1 VSIAANKSPFKFLD
15 SFTEADRDI
24 FFGREQE
31 VEEVYAKIFQSK
43 ILLIYGASGTGKSS
57 IINCGLSNKFMPSDW
72 LQIPVRRGGNIL
84 SSMAQQINKF
94 NLSTPLEN
102 PARETGAKELKAAL
116 SSVFLDHFKPIY
128 LVFDQFEELFIF
140 GSKDEW
146 TAFTET
152 MRYLLDSDLEL
163 RFIFIIRGEYLEF
176 LAEFEEMIPGFFDNR
191 VRIEKMTRSKARE
204 SIIGPCHR
212 AGIEV
217 EDGVAENLLDKLSP
231 GGGRVELTFLQVFLD
246 KLYKQATE
254 RTPSGEPIRFTN
266 EEVER
271 LGQMSDVLA
280 EFVDEQLFKMDN
292 TKLATAVLKSFVSL
306 QGTKVPLT
314 MDQVKESLQ
323 KRDDTIDSAELSGI
337 LQSLVAKRILKDQ
350 DDEGRYELRH
360 DSLAQK
366 IFEKISLQE
375 KERLEV
381 EQFLNLSLKE
391 YQKRGTHLSED
402 DLTYVAP
409 HLRKLNLSKELNQF
423 IELSRKRSNK
433 QRRRRRNRAILG
445 VIILMLSLASVIG
458 FVYSSQQKN
467 RADALAE
474 EAISKSEEALKQ
486 KELAEQERQKALSN
500 EERAEQ
506 QAMLANEARMQ
517 ADQARLEAERQSILA
532 RQAKARAEGD
542 REAALLASERAA
554 LSEAEALKQSELA
567 ALEKE
572 NAEHLRR
579 LGLARELAVRSSR
592 LADPEL
598 KAQLALV
605 AYSLN
610 KQEKGNSYQ
619 PEIYQSLRDA
629 LKFNISQDYFQLYDQ
644 GSTINKLLVI
654 GNQTY
659 AAADDGEISRVS
671 SSGESMVLV
680 QSSAK
685 SWHFLAASNSEN
697 LLLAGNKQGDLQLMD
712 LETGKERWK
721 RDLLLPKLRG
731 LHITG
736 SGKTV
741 YALTEEGLRVLNNS
755 GKVLEELSM
764 ETPMAAMAAGPGDRI
779 WLLSNHGELWKYADG
794 SLVKLKGFPADSY
807 NSLAVNASGNG
818 FAAGTES
825 GMIYFFQQGMEMEQ
839 LSGHRAAISSLVF
852 SKDNGSLISGAY
864 DRSTRIWEPG
874 RPNQSPINIEDLP
887 NWVSSVDVDSQ
898 DMIWIAT
905 YGGKTLR
912 FPSKTAA
919 LFHKLCQEEIV
930 NLTEGEWGEFIAPD
944 MNQFDPCDE

>member
-1 VSIAANKSPFKFLD
+1 MSIAANKSPFKFLD

-31 VEEVYAKIFQSK
+31 VEEVYAKVFQSK

-94 NLSTPLEN
+94 NLSAPLDN

-246 KLYKQATE
+246 KLYKQAIE
-254 RTPSGEPIRFTN
+254 RTPTGESVRFTN

-323 KRDDTIDSAELSGI
+323 KRDSTIDSSELSGI
-337 LQSLVAKRILKDQ
+337 LQSLVSKRILKDQ

-381 EQFLNLSLKE
+381 EQFLMLSLKE
-391 YQKRGTHLSED
+391 YQKRGTYLSED
-402 DLTYVAP
+402 DLTYIAP
-409 HLRKLNLSKELNQF
+409 HLRKLNLSKELSQF

-433 QRRRRRNRAILG
+433 QRRRRRNRAILTV
-445 VIILMLSLASVIG
+445 VILLLSIASVVG
-458 FVYSSQQKN
+458 FVYSNQQKQ
-467 RADALAE
+467 RADALAQ
-474 EAISKSEEALKQ
+474 EALEKSEEALRQ
-486 KELAEQERQKALSN
+486 KELAEEERQKAILN
-500 EERAEQ
+500 EQRAEE
-506 QAMLANEARMQ
+506 QAIIAE
-517 ADQARLEAERQSILA
+517 DQRQRAEEQSLIAEGQKSRAER
-532 RQAKARAEGD
+532 E
-542 REAALLASERAA
+542 REAAVIASQRAE
-554 LSEAEALKQSELA
+554 LSEAEALKQSQMA
-567 ALEKE
+567 QSEKE
-572 NAEHLRR
+572 RAEHLRI
-579 LGLARELAVRSSR
+579 LGLSRELAVRSAR
-592 LADPEL
+592 LTDPHIKTNL
-598 KAQLALV
+598 GLLA
-605 AYSLN
+605 YRFN
-610 KQEKGNSYQ
+610 QQERGYPYQ
-619 PEIYQSLRDA
+619 DEIYEALR
-629 LKFNISQDYFQLYDQ
+629 
-644 GSTINKLLVI
+644 
-654 GNQTY
+654 
-659 AAADDGEISRVS
+659 RVS
-671 SSGESMVLV
+671 EVLNGEDAFLKWQESSSIG
-680 QSSAK
+680 QI
-685 SWHFLAASNSEN
+685 
-697 LLLAGNKQGDLQLMD
+697 
-712 LETGKERWK
+712 
-721 RDLLLPKLRG
+721 
-731 LHITG
+731 LHTG
-736 SGKTV
+736 SGILLTTGNNEIIQLNKNLETNSV
-741 YALTEEGLRVLNNS
+741 FSGTNTSFDFMSFDDPSGYLLTASKKGQVELFNLNTGKSLWGLKNLGQVKAAELMNDIGLVAIATADGQITFFDLEGGLQHTLETEETISAAMFGELDQQLWVLTRTGGLIKVNLQSYDSEVVLQLPADVYTSAQFNNDGSTLAVGSNS
-755 GKVLEELSM
+755 GLIHLVDAKSGTLQAELPAHRAAITGLSFSQNGRILASGAFDRSARIWYLDHPQEAPIGIRDLPTWVSDVSFDKQDFVWLSTYDGKLYRFPAEASFIYEDLCEKDLEELSA
-764 ETPMAAMAAGPGDRI
+764 EE
-779 WLLSNHGELWKYADG
+779 WSEH
-794 SLVKLKGFPADSY
+794 V
-807 NSLAVNASGNG
+807 ASDI
-818 FAAGTES
+818 TK
-825 GMIYFFQQGMEMEQ
+825 
-839 LSGHRAAISSLVF
+839 ISV
-852 SKDNGSLISGAY
+852 
-864 DRSTRIWEPG
+864 
-874 RPNQSPINIEDLP
+874 
-887 NWVSSVDVDSQ
+887 
-898 DMIWIAT
+898 
-905 YGGKTLR
+905 
-912 FPSKTAA
+912 
-919 LFHKLCQEEIV
+919 
-930 NLTEGEWGEFIAPD
+930 
-944 MNQFDPCDE
+944 CDE